1 MTKVRKIKKNK
12 NNTENFPLECIM
24 GFVSERNVTFFSIT
38 MNSVCINCLCMKI
51 PCMWNFFSLMCLQS
65 TKPMN
70 LKLSWNNGNS
80 WNNSWK
86 LARILTFFS
95 PNQPSSFLQ
104 SLSSAIF
111 RWVST
116 CISTSNK
123 LGIWKDTNLLYFL
136 FHPYKLGNDII
147 GEEKKLTWIISP
159 SLCLSLSTICV
170 EVADLTYLLGLL

>member
-1 MTKVRKIKKNK
+1 MYNGFCQWKECHLLLYNYEFCLYKLLVYE
-12 NNTENFPLECIM
+12 NTLY
-24 GFVSERNVTFFSIT
+24 V
-38 MNSVCINCLCMKI
+38 K
-51 PCMWNFFSLMCLQS
+51 FFSLMCLQS

-170 EVADLTYLLGLL
+170 AVADLTYLLGLL